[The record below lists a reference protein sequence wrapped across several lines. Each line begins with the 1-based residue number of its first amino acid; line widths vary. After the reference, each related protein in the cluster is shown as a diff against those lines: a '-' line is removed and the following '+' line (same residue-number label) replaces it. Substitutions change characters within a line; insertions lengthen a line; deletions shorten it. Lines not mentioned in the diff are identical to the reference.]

1 MVRTA
6 VMIESLMYE
15 EARKEHSGAER
26 GIGKLVASNEVFRI
40 VSPDLV
46 CNHSRLPPA
55 GCARSRQMSEM
66 GCASVPYSRVVPLLG
81 LKWRV
86 ALPRDLLHSAIGLLK
101 GNGSE
106 NLLPELLF
114 RQALSASLHRIL
126 VTVWHTLLGAE
137 GARPGRQLKSVPV
150 SGAAHLGFEQ
160 RGLLGNAL
168 VWVSC
173 FCKMWFVA

>member
-15 EARKEHSGAER
+15 EARKERSGAER

-55 GCARSRQMSEM
+55 GCARSRQMSEIA
-66 GCASVPYSRVVPLLG
+66 CASVPYSRVVPLLG

-126 VTVWHTLLGAE
+126 VRDCVAHSI
-137 GARPGRQLKSVPV
+137 RSGRSK
-150 SGAAHLGFEQ
+150 A
-160 RGLLGNAL
+160 
-168 VWVSC
+168 W
-173 FCKMWFVA
+173 

>member
-55 GCARSRQMSEM
+55 GCARSRQMSEI

-81 LKWRV
+81 LKCRV
-86 ALPRDLLHSAIGLLK
+86 ALPRDLLHFAIGLLK

-126 VTVWHTLLGAE
+126 VRDCV
-137 GARPGRQLKSVPV
+137 
-150 SGAAHLGFEQ
+150 AH
-160 RGLLGNAL
+160 
-168 VWVSC
+168 SIY
-173 FCKMWFVA
+173 